1 MYIFNPGKD
10 YVIVLSSYIRFFPN
24 MAKAWRKVSH
34 FLSRENISW
43 EKKKKKKVLIFWNN
57 MKCVWYFGGIWCKV
71 TEHRMADTGLALGD
85 SGESN
90 LTSPLPG
97 ELG

>member
-43 EKKKKKKVLIFWNN
+43 EKKK
-57 MKCVWYFGGIWCKV
+57 
-71 TEHRMADTGLALGD
+71 EESADLL
-85 SGESN
+85 E
-90 LTSPLPG
+90 
-97 ELG
+97 